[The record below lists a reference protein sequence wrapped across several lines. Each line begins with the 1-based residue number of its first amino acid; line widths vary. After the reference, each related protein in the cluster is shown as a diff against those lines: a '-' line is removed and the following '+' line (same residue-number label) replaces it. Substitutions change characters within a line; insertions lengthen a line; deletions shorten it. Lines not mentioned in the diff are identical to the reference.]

1 MSTFNCDALEA
12 VLRRIENNPRLMG
25 PNEVANICGVAAN
38 ALSGMYDLIRR
49 AHNELVVDDEM
60 LKADIVVA
68 EKVVADIGA
77 FITDGL
83 LPKPERHS
91 AAPSDEGKD
100 RCSSGEE
107 RSWARLKP
115 IR

>member
-12 VLRRIENNPRLMG
+12 VLRRIENNPRMMG

-60 LKADIVVA
+60 LKADIEVA
-68 EKVVADIGA
+68 EKVASDIGA

-83 LPKPERHS
+83 LPKPERH
-91 AAPSDEGKD
+91 APQKGSE
-100 RCSSGEE
+100 
-107 RSWARLKP
+107 
-115 IR
+115 